1 MLDFSPKVEF
11 LLCYQSNQLND
22 LKKYMKN
29 MYFLLL
35 QQVGMLFLHTSSRKK
50 KKISKLSM
58 IIGFGEECFK
68 TTISEVG

>member
-1 MLDFSPKVEF
+1 MPETGNVDVYKPE
-11 LLCYQSNQLND
+11 
-22 LKKYMKN
+22 
-29 MYFLLL
+29 
-35 QQVGMLFLHTSSRKK
+35 

>member
-35 QQVGMLFLHTSSRKK
+35 QQVGVLFLHTGSRKK
-50 KKISKLSM
+50 KNL
-58 IIGFGEECFK
+58 
-68 TTISEVG
+68 

>member
-1 MLDFSPKVEF
+1 
-11 LLCYQSNQLND
+11 
-22 LKKYMKN
+22 

-35 QQVGMLFLHTSSRKK
+35 QQVGMLFLHTGSRKK
-50 KKISKLSM
+50 KKISKFSM

>member
-1 MLDFSPKVEF
+1 MI
-11 LLCYQSNQLND
+11 
-22 LKKYMKN
+22 LKKYEK
-29 MYFLLL
+29 YVLSS
-35 QQVGMLFLHTSSRKK
+35 TSTSWHAVSACWAVERK